1 MPIYRIYE
9 EPEKYKHL
17 QIYGLW
23 YFSILVY
30 GIRGVHV
37 QYVNSGVK
45 SYCVIVDT
53 VFLST
58 DPTITQ

>member
-9 EPEKYKHL
+9 EPEKYKNL

-30 GIRGVHV
+30 VVYIHV

-53 VFLST
+53 V
-58 DPTITQ
+58 